1 MDAKKIGKFIYQ
13 IRTEKRMTQKELAE
27 QINVTDKAVSK
38 WENGEGC
45 PDVSLLPVLSK
56 VLNVEILDLLEGNL
70 PLENTSKKIYFYD
83 FGAKDVL
90 SKNQMSLIWNFG
102 DLLCNSLTDDFSSI
116 INESVSFN
124 KSCLDN
130 LRIEDFYKILETKAN
145 SETFF
150 YNFDF
155 EHSGFCIQFDYNL
168 GKSLLKQDLKVY
180 PEISKFDLD
189 SVGEFF
195 AKKVL
200 NNIYAILNEAISKNC
215 KNPDDLNLPIP
226 ELTNSSKNPSVKNQF
241 VVNPEKMCCLLSV
254 LCNLPNG
261 NSGLIN
267 ILISKDFLQ
276 SEIIQKYVFCN
287 IKAENIKFVEGEKY
301 VRSRHASLKA
311 LTRPFLGFVL
321 NPKSKTTPKLFV
333 EFGRIKNQ
341 ECKLEKGKI
350 FVFIK
355 KYDQSY
361 KTPYLDV
368 YYKNQIAFT
377 GIACA
382 TEDGAF
388 AVKILSKETPA
399 TNSEEEE
406 DFISFRLGDREIE
419 EHQIEKIQINHI
431 LQLNQS
437 VDFPQVKVYKNDCLV
452 AFGEV
457 IFVDGNYAVVIEKC

>member
-1 MDAKKIGKFIYQ
+1 MDAKKIGKFIHQ
-13 IRTEKRMTQKELAE
+13 IRTKKRMTQKELAE

-70 PLENTSKKIYFYD
+70 PLENTSKKIYFYN
-83 FGAKDVL
+83 FGTRDVL
-90 SKNQMSLIWNFG
+90 SKNQMFIIWNFG
-102 DLLCNSLTDDFSSI
+102 DLLCNSLSDDFSSI
-116 INESVSFN
+116 INENVSFN

-130 LRIEDFYKILETKAN
+130 IKIEDFYKNIETKDEN
-145 SETFF
+145 ETFF

-155 EHSGFCIQFDYNL
+155 EHNGFCIQFDYNL
-168 GKSLLKQDLKVY
+168 GKSLLKQDSKVY
-180 PEISKFDLD
+180 PKISKFDLD

-195 AKKVL
+195 AKKVV
-200 NNIYAILNEAISKNC
+200 NNIYALLNEAISKNC
-215 KNPDDLNLPIP
+215 KNLDDLSLPIP
-226 ELTNSSKNPSVKNQF
+226 KLTSSSKNPSVKNQF
-241 VVNPEKMCCLLSV
+241 VVNPQKMCCLLSV

-276 SEIIQKYVFCN
+276 SEIIQKYIFCN
-287 IKAENIKFVEGEKY
+287 IKAENIEFVEAE
-301 VRSRHASLKA
+301 
-311 LTRPFLGFVL
+311 
-321 NPKSKTTPKLFV
+321 KSKNTPKLFV
-333 EFGRIKNQ
+333 EFGRINNK
-341 ECKLEKGKI
+341 ECKFEKGKI
-350 FVFIK
+350 FVFNK

-368 YYKNQIAFT
+368 YYKNQLAFT

-388 AVKILSKETPA
+388 AVKILSKEKPEPIFD
-399 TNSEEEE
+399 SEE

-419 EHQIEKIQINHI
+419 ENQIEKIKINHI

-452 AFGEV
+452 GFGEV

>member
-70 PLENTSKKIYFYD
+70 PLENTNKKIYFYD
-83 FGAKDVL
+83 FGTKDVL

-102 DLLCNSLTDDFSSI
+102 DLLCNSLSDDFSSI

-130 LRIEDFYKILETKAN
+130 LKIEDFYKIFETKAN
-145 SETFF
+145 AETFF

-155 EHSGFCIQFDYNL
+155 EHNGFCIQFDYNL
-168 GKSLLKQDLKVY
+168 GKSLLKQDSKVY

-200 NNIYAILNEAISKNC
+200 NNIYAILNEAISRNC
-215 KNPDDLNLPIP
+215 KNSDDLNLPIP

-241 VVNPEKMCCLLSV
+241 VVNPQKMCCLLSV

-287 IKAENIKFVEGEKY
+287 IKAENIKFVEGEK
-301 VRSRHASLKA
+301 LK
-311 LTRPFLGFVL
+311 TM
-321 NPKSKTTPKLFV
+321 PKLFV
-333 EFGRIKNQ
+333 ESGRIKNQ
-341 ECKLEKGKI
+341 ECELEKGKI
-350 FVFIK
+350 FVFNK

-388 AVKILSKETPA
+388 AVKILSKENPE
-399 TNSEEEE
+399 TNFEEKE

-419 EHQIEKIQINHI
+419 ENQIEKIQINHI

-457 IFVDGNYAVVIEKC
+457 IFVDGNYAVIIEKC

>member
-116 INESVSFN
+116 MNEKVSFN

-130 LRIEDFYKILETKAN
+130 LRIEDFYKIIETKAN

-168 GKSLLKQDLKVY
+168 GKSLLKQDSKVY

-195 AKKVL
+195 AKKVV
-200 NNIYAILNEAISKNC
+200 NNFYAILNEAISRNC
-215 KNPDDLNLPIP
+215 KNPDDLNLSIP
-226 ELTNSSKNPSVKNQF
+226 KLTNSSKNPSVNNQF
-241 VVNPEKMCCLLSV
+241 VVNPQKMC
-254 LCNLPNG
+254 
-261 NSGLIN
+261 
-267 ILISKDFLQ
+267 
-276 SEIIQKYVFCN
+276 
-287 IKAENIKFVEGEKY
+287 
-301 VRSRHASLKA
+301 
-311 LTRPFLGFVL
+311 
-321 NPKSKTTPKLFV
+321 
-333 EFGRIKNQ
+333 
-341 ECKLEKGKI
+341 
-350 FVFIK
+350 
-355 KYDQSY
+355 
-361 KTPYLDV
+361 
-368 YYKNQIAFT
+368 
-377 GIACA
+377 
-382 TEDGAF
+382 
-388 AVKILSKETPA
+388 
-399 TNSEEEE
+399 
-406 DFISFRLGDREIE
+406 
-419 EHQIEKIQINHI
+419 
-431 LQLNQS
+431 
-437 VDFPQVKVYKNDCLV
+437 
-452 AFGEV
+452 
-457 IFVDGNYAVVIEKC
+457 

>member
-102 DLLCNSLTDDFSSI
+102 DLLCNSLSDDFSSI
-116 INESVSFN
+116 INENVSFN

-130 LRIEDFYKILETKAN
+130 IKIEDFYKSIETKDEY
-145 SETFF
+145 ETFF

-155 EHSGFCIQFDYNL
+155 EHNGFCIQFDYNL
-168 GKSLLKQDLKVY
+168 GKSLLKQDSKVY
-180 PEISKFDLD
+180 PKISKFDLD

-200 NNIYAILNEAISKNC
+200 NNIYAILNEAISRNC
-215 KNPDDLNLPIP
+215 KNQDDLNLLIP

-241 VVNPEKMCCLLSV
+241 VVNPQKMCCLLSV

-276 SEIIQKYVFCN
+276 SEIIQKYIFCN
-287 IKAENIKFVEGEKY
+287 IKAENIEFVEAEK
-301 VRSRHASLKA
+301 
-311 LTRPFLGFVL
+311 T
-321 NPKSKTTPKLFV
+321 KTSPKLFV
-333 EFGRIKNQ
+333 EFGRIKNK

-350 FVFIK
+350 FVFNK

-368 YYKNQIAFT
+368 YYKNQLAFT

-419 EHQIEKIQINHI
+419 ENQIEKIKINHI

-452 AFGEV
+452 GFGEV

>member
-83 FGAKDVL
+83 FGRKDVL

-102 DLLCNSLTDDFSSI
+102 DLLCDSLSDDFSSI

-130 LRIEDFYKILETKAN
+130 LKIEDFYKIFETKAN
-145 SETFF
+145 AENFF

-155 EHSGFCIQFDYNL
+155 EHNGFCIQFDYNL
-168 GKSLLKQDLKVY
+168 GKSLLKQDSKVY

-200 NNIYAILNEAISKNC
+200 NNIYAILNEAISRNC
-215 KNPDDLNLPIP
+215 KNSDDLNLPIP
-226 ELTNSSKNPSVKNQF
+226 DLTNSSKNPSVKNQF
-241 VVNPEKMCCLLSV
+241 VVNPQKMCCLLSV

-287 IKAENIKFVEGEKY
+287 IKAENIEFVEGEK
-301 VRSRHASLKA
+301 LK
-311 LTRPFLGFVL
+311 T
-321 NPKSKTTPKLFV
+321 SPKLFV

-341 ECKLEKGKI
+341 ECELEKGKI
-350 FVFIK
+350 FVFNK

-388 AVKILSKETPA
+388 AVKILSKEKPA
-399 TNSEEEE
+399 TNFEEKE

-419 EHQIEKIQINHI
+419 ENQIEKIQINHI
-431 LQLNQS
+431 LELNQS

>member
-83 FGAKDVL
+83 FGRKDVL

-102 DLLCNSLTDDFSSI
+102 DLLCNSLSDDFSSI

-130 LRIEDFYKILETKAN
+130 LKIEDFYNIIETKAN
-145 SETFF
+145 AETFF

-155 EHSGFCIQFDYNL
+155 EHNGFSIQFDYNL
-168 GKSLLKQDLKVY
+168 GKSLLKQDSKVY

-215 KNPDDLNLPIP
+215 KNSDDLNLPIP
-226 ELTNSSKNPSVKNQF
+226 ELTNSSKNPSVKNQLA
-241 VVNPEKMCCLLSV
+241 VNPKKMCCLLSV

-276 SEIIQKYVFCN
+276 SQIIQKYVFCN
-287 IKAENIKFVEGEKY
+287 IKAENIEFVEGEK
-301 VRSRHASLKA
+301 
-311 LTRPFLGFVL
+311 
-321 NPKSKTTPKLFV
+321 SKNSPKLFV

-350 FVFIK
+350 FVFNK

-388 AVKILSKETPA
+388 AVKILSKEKPA
-399 TNSEEEE
+399 TNFEEEE

-419 EHQIEKIQINHI
+419 ENQIEKIQINHI
-431 LQLNQS
+431 LELNQS

>member
-83 FGAKDVL
+83 FGRKDVL

-102 DLLCNSLTDDFSSI
+102 DLLCNSLSDDFSSI
-116 INESVSFN
+116 INESFSFN

-130 LRIEDFYKILETKAN
+130 LKIEDFYKIFETKAN
-145 SETFF
+145 AETFF

-168 GKSLLKQDLKVY
+168 GKSLLKQDSKVY

-195 AKKVL
+195 AKKVV
-200 NNIYAILNEAISKNC
+200 NNIYALLNEAISKNC
-215 KNPDDLNLPIP
+215 KNSDDLNLPIP

-241 VVNPEKMCCLLSV
+241 VVNPQKMCCLLSV

-276 SEIIQKYVFCN
+276 SQIIQKYVFCN
-287 IKAENIKFVEGEKY
+287 IKAENIEFVEGEK
-301 VRSRHASLKA
+301 
-311 LTRPFLGFVL
+311 
-321 NPKSKTTPKLFV
+321 SKTMPKLFV

-350 FVFIK
+350 FVFNK

-388 AVKILSKETPA
+388 AVKILSKENPA
-399 TNSEEEE
+399 TNFEEKE

-419 EHQIEKIQINHI
+419 ENQIEKIQINHI
-431 LQLNQS
+431 LELNQS

>member
-1 MDAKKIGKFIYQ
+1 MDAKKIGKFIHQ
-13 IRTEKRMTQKELAE
+13 IRTKKRMTQKELAE

-70 PLENTSKKIYFYD
+70 PLENTSKKIYFYN
-83 FGAKDVL
+83 FGTKDVL
-90 SKNQMSLIWNFG
+90 SKNQMFIIWNFG
-102 DLLCNSLTDDFSSI
+102 DLLCNSLSDDFSSI
-116 INESVSFN
+116 INENVSFN

-130 LRIEDFYKILETKAN
+130 LRIEDFYNSIETKAEE
-145 SETFF
+145 ETFF

-155 EHSGFCIQFDYNL
+155 EHNGFCIQFDYNL
-168 GKSLLKQDLKVY
+168 GKSLLKQDSKVY

-200 NNIYAILNEAISKNC
+200 NNIYAILNEAISRNC
-215 KNPDDLNLPIP
+215 KNSDDMSLPIP
-226 ELTNSSKNPSVKNQF
+226 KLTSSSKNPSVKNQF
-241 VVNPEKMCCLLSV
+241 VVNPKKMCCLLSV

-276 SEIIQKYVFCN
+276 SQIIQKYVFCN
-287 IKAENIKFVEGEKY
+287 IKAENIEFVEGEK
-301 VRSRHASLKA
+301 
-311 LTRPFLGFVL
+311 
-321 NPKSKTTPKLFV
+321 SKTMPKLFV

-341 ECKLEKGKI
+341 ECELKKGKI
-350 FVFIK
+350 FVFNK

-388 AVKILSKETPA
+388 AVKILSKEKPA
-399 TNSEEEE
+399 TNFDSEE

-419 EHQIEKIQINHI
+419 ENQIEKIQINHI